1 VLSLTPE
8 DLGSWAEP
16 QTVSCGTP
24 FLYVPL
30 RDRAALARARVRID
44 RWEAL
49 LPDVSEVYLVTRD
62 PELPG
67 SDLRAR
73 MFAPL
78 LGIED
83 PATGA
88 AVTALGGFLGVL
100 ESAAEGTF
108 RWVVEQ
114 GFEMGRPSLLHL
126 TVEKRGGEI
135 ATIRVGGAA
144 VAVSEGTIEV
154 P

>member
-1 VLSLTPE
+1 
-8 DLGSWAEP
+8 
-16 QTVSCGTP
+16 
-24 FLYVPL
+24 
-30 RDRAALARARVRID
+30 
-44 RWEAL
+44 
-49 LPDVSEVYLVTRD
+49 
-62 PELPG
+62 
-67 SDLRAR
+67 

-78 LGIED
+78 LGITED
-83 PATGA
+83 P
-88 AVTALGGFLGVL
+88 VTALGGFLGVR
-100 ESAAEGTF
+100 ESAAQGTP

-135 ATIRVGGAA
+135 AAIRVGGAA